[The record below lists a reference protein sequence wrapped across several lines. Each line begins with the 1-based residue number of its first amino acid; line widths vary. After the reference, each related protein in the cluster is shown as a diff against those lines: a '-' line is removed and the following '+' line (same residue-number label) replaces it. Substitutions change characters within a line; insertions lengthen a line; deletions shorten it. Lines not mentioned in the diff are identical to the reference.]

1 MQFLLYYLFIINALG
16 WLIMLIDKL
25 KAKKHAWRIPEATLM
40 GVALLGGSLGAMVS
54 MLMFRHKTKHLKFA
68 LGLPLIFVVQLAAL
82 FYFIAHY

>member
-16 WLIMLIDKL
+16 WLFMLIDKL

-40 GVALLGGSLGAMVS
+40 GIALVGGSLGGMVG

-68 LGLPLIFVVQLAAL
+68 LGLPLILVVQLAAL
-82 FYFIAHY
+82 FCFIARY